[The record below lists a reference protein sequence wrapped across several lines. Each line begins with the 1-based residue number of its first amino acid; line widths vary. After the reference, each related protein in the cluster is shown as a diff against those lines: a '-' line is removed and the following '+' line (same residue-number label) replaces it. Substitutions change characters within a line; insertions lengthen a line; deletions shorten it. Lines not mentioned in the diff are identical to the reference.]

1 MPYQRKIF
9 HRDERCLNCD
19 YPLVGNFCGH
29 CGQKAHVHK
38 HNFLHMVFHFFADY
52 FHYDNKFWLTLKTLF
67 LQPGK
72 VTSEFNLGKRVK
84 YLNPIQLYIF
94 VTTICFL
101 FIFNGGGSNKKE
113 KTEPKPAI
121 SALNTDSLTDRQKA
135 VVDSIKKKEKDA
147 DVVIGDD
154 GVDFSF
160 GSFTPEFNNRK
171 SYDSAQALLSESER
185 DGFIVRYFV
194 YKKYEVDQKYE
205 QSETVNSL
213 FVEKLLHNI
222 PKLFFI
228 LLPFFALLLKLAYIR
243 RPYLYIDHI
252 IFSLHFHSVL
262 FISMGL
268 VKIIG
273 NRIPNDNWDGL
284 LFFLLL
290 IGLSFYLF
298 FALKYVY
305 HSPIWKTIIKQIII
319 FSLYMVGAICAM
331 VIILAI
337 TFLSL

>member
-19 YPLVGNFCGH
+19 YPLVGNFCGQ

-67 LQPGK
+67 LKPGK
-72 VTSEFNLGKRVK
+72 VTSEFNAGKRVK

-101 FIFNGGGSNKKE
+101 FIFNGGGSNKKQ
-113 KTEPKPAI
+113 KSEPKPAV
-121 SALNTDSLTDRQKA
+121 SALSTDSLTEHQKT
-135 VVDSIKKKEKDA
+135 VPDSIKEEKENA
-147 DVVIGDD
+147 DMIIDDD
-154 GVDFSF
+154 GVNFSF
-160 GSFTPEFNNRK
+160 GSFSPEYNNRK
-171 SYDSAQALLSESER
+171 SYDSAQASMPESER
-185 DGFIVRYFV
+185 DGFIERYFIH
-194 YKKYEVDQKYE
+194 KNYEVDQKYE

-213 FVEKLLHNI
+213 YLEKLLHNI

-262 FISMGL
+262 FICMGL
-268 VKIIG
+268 IKVIM
-273 NRIPNDNWDGL
+273 NQLPNDNMDGV
-284 LFFLLL
+284 
-290 IGLSFYLF
+290 IF
-298 FALKYVY
+298 FALILGLSIYLFVALKHVY
-305 HSPIWKTIIKQIII
+305 QSPIWKTIIKQIMI
-319 FSLYMVGAICAM
+319 FSLYLVGALCAM